1 MMSIF
6 ELLGVLG
13 LAVVAAYAV
22 VWSTELNW
30 HRGLVR
36 VVGGPSHSVSKS
48 GFEDAYVSETTP
60 AYFQYVRRRY
70 RYEVHCPV
78 RYGVN
83 GQIGEGLVIDM
94 TREGWRVR
102 GQGGMR
108 LGMVLSLDLMPPD
121 ASGAISISRAV
132 VCWVQGTDF
141 GVKLES
147 MDSQSAAQLS
157 EYFSTLPRTAAVAP
171 QAA

>member
-1 MMSIF
+1 MLSVF
-6 ELLGVLG
+6 ELIGVLG
-13 LAVVAAYAV
+13 LAVAAAYAV

-30 HRGLVR
+30 HRGLIR

-48 GFEDAYVSETTP
+48 GLRDAYVSETTP

-78 RYGVN
+78 RYRVN
-83 GQIGEGLVIDM
+83 EQIGEGLVIDM

-108 LGMVLSLDLMPPD
+108 LGMALSLYVMLPD
-121 ASGAISISRAV
+121 ASGAISVSRAV
-132 VCWVQGTDF
+132 VCWVQGMDF

-147 MDSQSAAQLS
+147 MDPQSAAQLS
-157 EYFSTLPRTAAVAP
+157 EYFSTLPRTAAVASK
-171 QAA
+171 AA